1 MNKANMVKTIHE
13 AMQRAIP
20 HDGPAPVTQA
30 QIAWV
35 LEEYG
40 NVAAAELLAG
50 FEVPVP
56 RLGRLVT
63 VGRRQRTGRNLH
75 AGVRMTIPARL
86 TVAFRPG
93 KDLKDALRG

>member
-1 MNKANMVKTIHE
+1 MNKTNMVQSIHE
-13 AMQRAIP
+13 AMRRAIP

-56 RLGRLVT
+56 RLGRLVA
-63 VGRRQRTGRNLH
+63 VGRRQRTGRNMRTGERL
-75 AGVRMTIPARL
+75 TISARL
-86 TVAFRPG
+86 AVAFRPNRN
-93 KDLKDALRG
+93 LKDALAG